1 MSEEQTTQQ
10 EEQPTQPAPKD
21 DRPDAVRQ
29 AQDDSRSYDQ
39 KHQRYL
45 DDLARLHAEP

>member
-21 DRPDAVRQ
+21 DRSSAVKQ

-39 KHQRYL
+39 KHERYL
-45 DDLARLHAEP
+45 ADLERLHNEP